1 MPPPPPPVP
10 STGKPTIR
18 MPSVYMA
25 VALGA
30 TGALAAGMQASFWR
44 LTGYAENSAEAAR
57 YGRLAEKA
65 AAPAPAPTGAV
76 VGGSVGAQ

>member
-1 MPPPPPPVP
+1 MF
-10 STGKPTIR
+10 SGKPTIR

-30 TGALAAGMQASFWR
+30 SGAFAAGMQASFWR
-44 LTGYAENSAEAAR
+44 LTGYAENGVEAAR
-57 YGRLAEKA
+57 LGHPKEK
-65 AAPAPAPTGAV
+65 APAPALAPTGAA